1 MVLNI
6 KNLLEQ
12 APLIVIMVTVIILT
26 ARPED
31 IILEKEDS
39 KL

>member
-31 IILEKEDS
+31 IILEK
-39 KL
+39 

>member
-12 APLIVIMVTVIILT
+12 APLIVIMVIILT
-26 ARPED
+26 TRPED
-31 IILEKEDS
+31 IILEKVR
-39 KL
+39 